1 MNISPISPVLKSTTG
16 RLLVVQP
23 AVQNISGVWGSDR
36 RTRLTRPL
44 FVSRVSCGFP
54 SPAED
59 WIEGRLDLNRFLVQH
74 PAATFFVRV
83 SGDSMVG
90 AGIQEGAILVVDRA
104 VQAED
109 GDVIVARI
117 NDELC
122 VKRLEIRGGEV
133 WLLPDNPAYEPL
145 RITEEM
151 EFEIWGKACHA
162 IHPL

>member
-1 MNISPISPVLKSTTG
+1 MQLE
-16 RLLVVQP
+16 
-23 AVQNISGVWGSDR
+23 VQNISSVWEADR

-59 WIEGRLDLNRFLVQH
+59 WIEGRIDLNRYLVQH
-74 PAATFFVRV
+74 PTATFFVRV
-83 SGDSMVG
+83 SGDSMIG

-122 VKRLEIRGGEV
+122 IKRLRIEGGAV
-133 WLLPDNPAYEPL
+133 WLMPDNPAYEPL

-151 EFEIWGKACHA
+151 EFEVWGKA

>member
-1 MNISPISPVLKSTTG
+1 MNISPISPVLKSTEG
-16 RLLVVQP
+16 VLFVVQP
-23 AVQNISGVWGSDR
+23 AVQNISGVWGADR

-59 WIEGRLDLNRFLVQH
+59 WIEGRLDLKRFLVQH
-74 PAATFFVRV
+74 PAATFFERV

-90 AGIQEGAILVVDRA
+90 ARIQEGAILVVDRA

-122 VKRLEIRGGEV
+122 VKRLGIRAGEV

-151 EFEIWGKACHA
+151 DFEIWGKACHV